1 MRLRQ
6 LVLDVSAMART
17 HFERL
22 GLPGRF
28 AVDADALERN
38 YLARSREVHPD
49 HAGDAALEASAALN
63 EAYAVVRDPFRRAD
77 YLIAVRGGPS
87 AADLKQSPPEFL
99 EEMLELRMEIEGAKA
114 DDGARAELERTLLAR
129 RNALVAEAGRLLDRY
144 DELQANDPARGEL
157 LTKSRQAL
165 NACKYVQGLLRDLER
180 DG

>member
-1 MRLRQ
+1 
-6 LVLDVSAMART
+6 MAPT
-17 HFERL
+17 HFDRL

-28 AVDADALERN
+28 RVDADALERN

-77 YLIAVRGGPS
+77 YLIATRGGPS

-99 EEMLELRMEIEGAKA
+99 EVMLDLRMEIEGAKA
-114 DDGARAELERTLLAR
+114 DPAARVEMERALTAR
-129 RNALVAEAGRLLDRY
+129 RNDLVAEAGKYLDLH
-144 DELQANDPARGEL
+144 DELQADNPARGEL
-157 LTKSRQAL
+157 LAKARQAL